1 MNFTDHERAGETLA
15 PAPLAAEAA
24 TIQGRP
30 VQPQLP
36 DTDWKEVPRPSAE
49 PERDGAP
56 EPQEAESRGNR
67 VNPQQLLLW

>member
-1 MNFTDHERAGETLA
+1 MNFADHERAGETLA
-15 PAPLAAEAA
+15 SAPSSAA
-24 TIQGRP
+24 TQGRP

-36 DTDWKEVPRPSAE
+36 DTDWKEVPRPSGE

-56 EPQEAESRGNR
+56 EPQAAESRGNK